1 MARAKKEAALTPEER
16 LQAAL
21 VPDWEWPYKLP
32 ENWCWTYQKTV
43 CSLSTGEKRI
53 GNDYPYWE
61 VKCLRGITLPQI
73 VSSGNFVPVFSKVI
87 LVDGENSGEVFTI
100 LTSGYMGST
109 FKMLQISAVVFP
121 KYLELFIL
129 SNKDVYRNRKTGSA
143 IPHLNKEL
151 FFSTPFPLPPL
162 AEQQR
167 IVDRIESLF
176 AKLDEAKE
184 KAQAVVDSFET
195 RKAAILHKAFTGEL
209 TAKWREEHYATDNTV
224 LMDIKNYS
232 SSWSAKEKDLLSR
245 EQAKSEVVVL
255 DNGHKWIR
263 CTIGAVGRVT
273 NGSTPLRKEPKYW
286 SGKIPWISS
295 GEVRNNIIESSNECI
310 SEEGYANSSVKL
322 LPIGTVLIA
331 MIGEGKTR
339 GQSAILNIEATI
351 NQNVAAIVVE
361 HNCVLPYYIWYW
373 LQMNYAKNREKG
385 SGSGPQ
391 ALNCQRVRELDFFVP
406 NLKEQK
412 EVVNILRKALAK
424 EQQSKEAAEAVLDQI
439 ELMKKSILARAFR
452 GELGTNDPSEESAV
466 ELLKQAIKQE
476 NGNTAKKKVKTK
488 RIVIPT
494 EIKLLISNANE
505 EAIIKLLL
513 KDAPKPVSIQ
523 EIMSIS
529 KEKFELMDALQNL
542 ERKQIVLKC
551 DFDKYSLMR

>member
-1 MARAKKEAALTPEER
+1 MARAKKETALTPEER

-32 ENWCWTYQKTV
+32 ENWCWVKASAVARIY
-43 CSLSTGEKRI
+43 TGNSISEKIKADKYAGQQEGLLFIATKDIGFDNAIDYETDIRI
-53 GNDYPYWE
+53 PDYPNFKIAPANTALLCIEGGSAGRKVGFVNRE
-61 VKCLRGITLPQI
+61 VCF
-73 VSSGNFVPVFSKVI
+73 GNKLCAFAAEKVNSKFIYYI
-87 LVDGENSGEVFTI
+87 LQSQ
-100 LTSGYMGST
+100 Y
-109 FKMLQISAVVFP
+109 
-121 KYLELFIL
+121 FIQQF
-129 SNKDVYRNRKTGSA
+129 NNRKHGLIGGVSVNNLA
-143 IPHLNKEL
+143 EIG
-151 FFSTPFPLPPL
+151 FPLSPL

-209 TAKWREEHYATDNTV
+209 TAKWREEHGVGMESWEHHQFSDLCAIVRGGSPRPAGDPRYYDGNIPFMKVADITRNDSPYVSKVEYSIKEEGLKKTRMVEANTLLLTNSGATLGVPAITTIRTTFNDGIAAFIGLDIDSLLFYYYFWTSKTDFLRSINMGAAQPNLNTKLIGEVEIDVPQTAERVEIARV
-224 LMDIKNYS
+224 LN
-232 SSWSAKEKDLLSR
+232 ALLSKER
-245 EQAKSEVVVL
+245 QA
-255 DNGHKWIR
+255 
-263 CTIGAVGRVT
+263 
-273 NGSTPLRKEPKYW
+273 
-286 SGKIPWISS
+286 
-295 GEVRNNIIESSNECI
+295 
-310 SEEGYANSSVKL
+310 
-322 LPIGTVLIA
+322 
-331 MIGEGKTR
+331 
-339 GQSAILNIEATI
+339 
-351 NQNVAAIVVE
+351 
-361 HNCVLPYYIWYW
+361 
-373 LQMNYAKNREKG
+373 
-385 SGSGPQ
+385 
-391 ALNCQRVRELDFFVP
+391 
-406 NLKEQK
+406 
-412 EVVNILRKALAK
+412 
-424 EQQSKEAAEAVLDQI
+424 KEAAEAVLDQI
-439 ELMKKSILARAFR
+439 DLMKKSILARAFR

-466 ELLKQAIKQE
+466 ELLKRTVEQE

-529 KEKFELMDALQNL
+529 KEKFELMDALQFL